1 MTNGLNDTVNN
12 FKYPII
18 IIDDPKDEWLS
29 LEFRNEDTDKI
40 EFIIRF
46 KKNRESNLANLDFH
60 ETMYAVYKHN
70 IDLKNYTYTNKNYDK
85 KGE

>member
-1 MTNGLNDTVNN
+1 MTNDLNDKINN

-18 IIDDPKDEWLS
+18 IIDNPEDEWLS
-29 LEFRNEDTDKI
+29 LEFRNEDTDKV

-46 KKNRESNLANLDFH
+46 NKSRESNLANLNFH
-60 ETMYAVYKHN
+60 ETMYAVYRHN
-70 IDLKNYTYTNKNYDK
+70 IDLKNYTYTNKNYYK